1 MAASSRDLVGVLA
14 SRLGWAVSDRMT
26 ADERNQ
32 VKLDV
37 WRANWPVD
45 EDGLAEAGLAFFEWV
60 DGVRTPI
67 VYEDFLPRSAAGIF
81 ASNLAHAGSRDVTLE
96 GSHRDEAWLAEAMGR
111 TVHDPMELYAAQQQA
126 SRDAMEETR

>member
-1 MAASSRDLVGVLA
+1 MLPRFVELPGSVAAGRARYLPLEQLIAQG
-14 SRLGWAVSDRMT
+14 
-26 ADERNQ
+26 Q
-32 VKLDV
+32 VQA
-37 WRANWPVD
+37 R
-45 EDGLAEAGLAFFEWV
+45 
-60 DGVRTPI
+60 PI
-67 VYEDFLPRSAAGIF
+67 RYEDFLPVSAAGIF

>member
-1 MAASSRDLVGVLA
+1 MIKKTTAAAMSKARPSRAKGTVL
-14 SRLGWAVSDRMT
+14 RMV
-26 ADERNQ
+26 A
-32 VKLDV
+32 
-37 WRANWPVD
+37 
-45 EDGLAEAGLAFFEWV
+45 
-60 DGVRTPI
+60 
-67 VYEDFLPRSAAGIF
+67 RSAAGIF